1 MSCFPLLL
9 VALLISSAA
18 TAQLADDCREQ
29 ATVAERF
36 ANDYIASLQSQSH
49 TSTLRW
55 LIAHQQASDALVAA
69 YQTQQQ
75 AAWQADPEL
84 VPAADLLFDAQ
95 DFPDDGFVA
104 IHCDGQSHHV
114 TLRGKTWTDFTLNVR
129 LVKQAQTWLVDAMGA
144 VNVATAL

>member
-1 MSCFPLLL
+1 M
-9 VALLISSAA
+9 
-18 TAQLADDCREQ
+18 
-29 ATVAERF
+29 
-36 ANDYIASLQSQSH
+36 
-49 TSTLRW
+49 
-55 LIAHQQASDALVAA
+55 AA

-114 TLRGKTWTDFTLNVR
+114 ALRGKTWTDFTLNVR